1 MRFVNNLSIGTCP
14 LVSIVALM
22 KTVNFGDSYTYRPGQ
37 APPQQDWSA
46 STSYQ
51 RGEAMHATAQRTA
64 DFFQASDNGEFDVD
78 PREGYVRLRN
88 APAPELLERTTT
100 TVTGFR
106 TPDGDLQVSGE
117 NAEHGYGYAPT
128 TLAIHGNEVMMDRPV
143 YLNDRYMST
152 IESLK
157 DNADGTRTFAMSY
170 YQ

>member
-1 MRFVNNLSIGTCP
+1 MMNT
-14 LVSIVALM
+14 M
-22 KTVNFGDSYTYRPGQ
+22 NFGDSYTYRPGQ
-37 APPQQDWSA
+37 VPPKEDWSA

-51 RGEAMHATAQRTA
+51 RAEAMHETAQRTA
-64 DFFQASDNGEFDVD
+64 DFFQQADNGEFDID

-88 APAPELLERTTT
+88 APAPELIERQTT

-106 TPDGDLQVSGE
+106 TPDGDLHAIGQNNE
-117 NAEHGYGYAPT
+117 AEYGQQPT
-128 TLAIHGNEVMMDRPV
+128 TLAIHGSEVMMDRPV
-143 YLNDRYMST
+143 YVNDRYMST